1 MNQLNKERIQ
11 RFMSDEVMSESVKE
25 SLVQSFMKKRDGDVQ
40 LKAAQMIAL
49 ELLQEGWRE
58 LENMSS
64 EAEHV
69 DKKPKQIA
77 V

>member
-11 RFMSDEVMSESVKE
+11 RFMSDEVMRESVKE
-25 SLVQSFMKKRDGDVQ
+25 ALIHSFMKKRDGDVQ